1 MTMLIKSDAGI
12 AVRSFVGGARPPAE
26 AREMPAP
33 DPRDIKQARLV
44 AELERLQRQRAE
56 DEAAA
61 KRAVAVAREEGRQ
74 EGLAQAERR
83 EADGIAALRQGLE
96 RARADLGER
105 LGALDRLAP
114 ELARAALAR
123 MFADSEDRSAL
134 VEAMIA
140 RQLAAL
146 RRSSVLAIHLSPEDF
161 PDIDALAA
169 LSAGL
174 GAEGVRIET
183 DRALRAGASRI
194 ECRLGQIDLDMD
206 TQWQAL
212 SALLAEMAG

>member
-1 MTMLIKSDAGI
+1 MVSPA
-12 AVRSFVGGARPPAE
+12 AVLPA
-26 AREMPAP
+26 
-33 DPRDIKQARLV
+33 LS
-44 AELERLQRQRAE
+44 
-56 DEAAA
+56 
-61 KRAVAVAREEGRQ
+61 
-74 EGLAQAERR
+74 
-83 EADGIAALRQGLE
+83 GIAALRQGLE

>member
-1 MTMLIKSDAGI
+1 MLIKSDAGI

>member
-1 MTMLIKSDAGI
+1 MLIKSDAGI

-33 DPRDIKQARLV
+33 DPRDIEQARLV

>member
-1 MTMLIKSDAGI
+1 MLIKSDAGV
-12 AVRSFVGGARPPAE
+12 AVRSFVGGVRPPAE
-26 AREMPAP
+26 AREMPVP
-33 DPRDIKQARLV
+33 DPRDIEQARLI

-123 MFADSEDRSAL
+123 MFADGEDRSGL

-146 RRSSVLAIHLSPEDF
+146 RRSSVIAIHLSPEDF
-161 PDIDALAA
+161 PDADALAA
-169 LSAGL
+169 LADGL
-174 GAEGVRIET
+174 GAEGVRVEI

>member
-1 MTMLIKSDAGI
+1 MLIKSDAGV
-12 AVRSFVGGARPPAE
+12 AVRSFVGGVRPPAE
-26 AREMPAP
+26 AREMPVP
-33 DPRDIKQARLV
+33 DPRDLEQARLI

-123 MFADSEDRSAL
+123 MFADGEDRSGL

-146 RRSSVLAIHLSPEDF
+146 RRSSVIAIHLSPEDF
-161 PDIDALAA
+161 PDADALAA
-169 LSAGL
+169 LADGL
-174 GAEGVRIET
+174 GAEGVRVEI

>member
-1 MTMLIKSDAGI
+1 MLIKSDAGI

-33 DPRDIKQARLV
+33 DPRDIEQARLV

-146 RRSSVLAIHLSPEDF
+146 RRSSVIAIHLSPEDF

>member
-12 AVRSFVGGARPPAE
+12 AVRSFIGGARLPVEPSE
-26 AREMPAP
+26 APVA
-33 DPRDIKQARLV
+33 DPRDVERARLL
-44 AELERLQRQRAE
+44 AEVERLQRQRGE

-61 KRAVAVAREEGRQ
+61 KRAVEVAREEGRQ

-83 EADGIAALRQGLE
+83 EADGIAAVRKGLE
-96 RARADLGER
+96 QARTDFAAR
-105 LGALDRLAP
+105 LESLDRLAP
-114 ELARAALAR
+114 ELARAALAK
-123 MFADSEDRSAL
+123 MFAEGEGWAAPA
-134 VEAMIA
+134 EAMIA

-146 RRSSVLAIHLSPEDF
+146 RRSSVIAIHVSPEDF
-161 PDIDALAA
+161 PDAAALAA

-174 GAEGVRIET
+174 GTEGLCVET

-194 ECRLGQIDLDMD
+194 ECRLGQVDLDVR

>member
-1 MTMLIKSDAGI
+1 MTMLIKSDAGV
-12 AVRSFVGGARPPAE
+12 AVRSFVGGVRPPAE
-26 AREMPAP
+26 AREMPVP
-33 DPRDIKQARLV
+33 DPRDIEQARLI

-123 MFADSEDRSAL
+123 MFADGEDRSGL

-146 RRSSVLAIHLSPEDF
+146 RRSSVIAIHLSPEDF
-161 PDIDALAA
+161 PDADALAA
-169 LSAGL
+169 LADGL
-174 GAEGVRIET
+174 GAEGVRVEI